1 MGEGRGREDFMVV
14 LFLPGHCAHSVSPQK
29 PILPTFCPRD
39 IKFYDTPNIMLLFF
53 YHKIMCT
60 PEKWKNRGGD

>member
-14 LFLPGHCAHSVSPQK
+14 LFLPGHRAHSVSPQK

-39 IKFYDTPNIMLLFF
+39 IKFYDTPNIMFSFF
-53 YHKIMCT
+53 FIIKLCV
-60 PEKWKNRGGD
+60 EKSGRGD